1 MVSLGGLSSDIFIM
15 SGRPK
20 LAANR
25 SYYEKWIQ
33 NSKYLL
39 NVRFYAGSNNF
50 KQDKLLKLFKLV
62 YLYTVLYVQY

>member
-39 NVRFYAGSNNF
+39 NVRYYAGSNNF
-50 KQDKLLKLFKLV
+50 N
-62 YLYTVLYVQY
+62 